1 MADAAVEQPKIET
14 PAVEAPVAEEP
25 KFSYEYQPVDE
36 EGRPMGGK
44 QVIKAADAQAALDQM
59 AKNHE
64 ESMRFARKLKRER
77 ALETADTTIPAD
89 ATKSDNFVP
98 QFKPREL
105 TAEELWQI
113 KQDPSSPES
122 RKLLIESE
130 LGADPASVRR
140 VLTQAS
146 QDIAALRGRAEAD
159 AFCAS
164 EPNFYMCEENAQ
176 IMQNWMLKNNL
187 APVQTN
193 FKTAYTKL
201 SGDGLLL
208 EAPPEAGVTPPNDV
222 EDAPPKAANSAV
234 ETPPAKRS
242 SVSSSGLTRSNS
254 SGGGTV
260 SAKRVTMEEDAKT
273 MSADDFK
280 KKWIDPALK
289 RQRTSQR

>member
-1 MADAAVEQPKIET
+1 MAEQTVETKTTPEVKTDAAQT
-14 PAVEAPVAEEP
+14 EEP
-25 KFSYEYQPVDE
+25 KFSYEYQPTDE

-89 ATKSDNFVP
+89 ATRSDNFVP

-146 QDIAALRGRAEAD
+146 QDIAAMRGRAEAD

-164 EPNFYMCEENAQ
+164 EPGFYMCEENAE
-176 IMQNWMLKNNL
+176 IMKNWMIKNGL
-187 APVQTN
+187 APVKTN
-193 FKTAYTKL
+193 FRTAYQKL
-201 SGDGLLL
+201 SSDGLLL

-222 EDAPPKAANSAV
+222 EGAPPKAANSAV

-260 SAKRVTMEEDAKT
+260 SAKRVTMEEDAQT

-280 KKWIDPALK
+280 KKYIDPALK